1 MESKPN
7 NSPPLRVAGY
17 RRVSMRDQVDNFS
30 LDAQENSIRQYAEKH
45 GWQLVEMYV
54 DAGISAKKGSHRPA
68 FERLLKDA
76 SQDKFDVV
84 VVDKIDRFYRHL
96 NGLLTTLDTL
106 NSYNVSFASVQ
117 EQLDF
122 TSPWGKLML
131 TVLGTL
137 AEIYLEN
144 LRQET
149 RKGKRQRARQ
159 GYWLGAMPYGYCN
172 GLCSRCSDPNGKDY
186 CPDFGQADKGDG
198 RSMVPHP
205 VESQVVRQIFTW
217 YASGEESQR
226 SITDKLHALQIML
239 PDGSSVPVRQKGHPG
254 RTEPGPFNCD
264 LIRDMVKR
272 QAYIGKVPYQ
282 GVADDGRHR
291 KRQEPLEVFEANHP
305 AIVDQETFDKAQE
318 IRELRKYHPYTRGEK
333 IAKIYP
339 LTGVLRCS
347 YCGGR
352 MRGVSK
358 PEGTRYYADANQL
371 IHTCQCPQR
380 LVHAEKIEQK
390 IVQWINSTLQF
401 AISED
406 DISNEQQLAEIEA
419 RFDRVTRL
427 YISGELDRQTYEL
440 ERNRIEN
447 TRNLLQDTEL
457 HAKLAQHS
465 ELKSQ
470 FAVWTEL
477 SQLKRKRLVRLV
489 LERAYLRENAFVAAQ
504 PTFAFMPLIRPLN
517 VTLQGEP
524 KSASNC
530 GEGGSPTEKD
540 PPRQPE
546 IFLPGTPVDES
557 ILVLQYWQNKH

>member
-1 MESKPN
+1 MENKPG
-7 NSPPLRVAGY
+7 NSPLLRAVGY

-30 LDAQENSIRQYAEKH
+30 LDAQENSIRQYVEKN

-68 FERLLKDA
+68 FEQLLKDA

-159 GYWLGAMPYGYCN
+159 GYWLGAMPFGYCN
-172 GLCSRCSDPNGKDY
+172 GLCSRCTDPNGKDY
-186 CPDFGQADKGDG
+186 CPDFGQPDKGDG
-198 RSMVPHP
+198 RSMIPHP
-205 VESQVVRQIFTW
+205 IESQVVRQIFTW

-226 SITDKLHALQIML
+226 SITDKLHTLQITR

-272 QAYIGKVPYQ
+272 QAYVGKVPYH
-282 GVADDGRHR
+282 GVADDGHHR
-291 KRQEPLEVFEANHP
+291 KRQEPVEVFDANHA
-305 AIVDQETFDKAQE
+305 AIVDQEVFDKAQE
-318 IRELRKYHPYTRGEK
+318 IRELRKYHPFARGGTK
-333 IAKIYP
+333 ARVYP
-339 LTGVLRCS
+339 LTGVLRCG
-347 YCGGR
+347 YCGGN

-358 PEGTRYYADANQL
+358 PEGYRYYADANQL

-390 IVQWINSTLQF
+390 IVLWINSTLQY
-401 AISED
+401 AISGNERN
-406 DISNEQQLAEIEA
+406 NEQQLIEIEA
-419 RFDRVTRL
+419 RFERATRL
-427 YISGELDRQTYEL
+427 YIGGEIDRQSYEF
-440 ERNRIEN
+440 EKNRIDN
-447 TRNLLQDTEL
+447 LKNLLRDTEL
-457 HAKLAQHS
+457 RARLAQYR
-465 ELKSQ
+465 EIKPQL
-470 FAVWTEL
+470 AVWNEL

-489 LERAYLRENAFVAAQ
+489 LERAYLRENAFVAVQ

-524 KSASNC
+524 KSACNS
-530 GEGGSPTEKD
+530 GEGGIRT
-540 PPRQPE
+540 R
-546 IFLPGTPVDES
+546 GGA
-557 ILVLQYWQNKH
+557 